1 MDSNE
6 TFDRP
11 LARRQLLKGTALA
24 GLGLAGGSSLLA
36 ACGGSDSGGSSG
48 PAASGDKIGG
58 AITWASWANPG
69 EAERF
74 KQYSKDFQAKYGTK
88 VTYQTIVGD
97 YQTKLLTQLAGGAA
111 ADAFYVGDGSMA
123 KMIETGQ
130 LEKLDEYLSSAD
142 SPIKTTDVYEGLW
155 QWCKG
160 PDGAT
165 YGLPVDCNPKV
176 FWFNKG
182 MLQEAGVSQNP
193 AQLYEAGQWNQAA
206 LTDMLTKVKATG
218 KRGMVFEANWFDLIS
233 IITTFGGTAFDKSGK
248 AVFDTDPKA
257 QAAVTWLFDQMKAE
271 NIAYGGSLPKGQGV
285 DALFYGAQLATI
297 QYGRWIL
304 PNLKKLKKL
313 QYDIAPMPSENGKDI
328 APVAVYTAAMSVY
341 SKAKQKDVAKQF
353 FGHYVSA
360 EGQRARLSGGGN
372 AVPSVPGLDEIVTE
386 GNLPEHGKL
395 FTEIAA
401 KGYAIPKAIGTNA
414 QVATNL
420 PLEMDKMIKSGNETP
435 KSFSEKLCKL
445 INGG

>member
-11 LARRQLLKGTALA
+11 LARRQFLRGTALA
-24 GLGLAGGSSLLA
+24 GIGLAGGSSLLA
-36 ACGGSDSGGSSG
+36 ACGGSDSGSG
-48 PAASGDKIGG
+48 GTAASGDKIGG

-88 VTYQTIVGD
+88 VTYQTIVGT
-97 YQTKLLTQLAGGAA
+97 YQQKLLTQLAGNAA
-111 ADAFYVGDGSMA
+111 ADAFYVGDSDMA
-123 KMIETGQ
+123 KLIETGQ
-130 LEKLDEYLSSAD
+130 LEKLDSFLSSAD
-142 SPIKTTDVYEGLW
+142 SPIKTADVYEGLW

-160 PDGAT
+160 PDGST

-176 FWFNKG
+176 FWFNKT
-182 MLQEAGVSQNP
+182 MLQEAGVTQNP

-218 KRGMVFEANWFDLIS
+218 KRGMVMEANWFDLMS
-233 IITTFGGTAFDKSGK
+233 FITTFGGTAFDKSGK

-257 QAAVTWLFDQMKAE
+257 QAVIAWLFDQMKSG

-285 DALFYGAQLATI
+285 NALFYGGQLATI

-313 QYDIAPMPSENGKDI
+313 QYDIAPMPSESGKDI
-328 APVAVYTAAMSVY
+328 APVAVYTAAMSVNAK
-341 SKAKQKDVAKQF
+341 SKQKDVATKF

-372 AVPSVPGLDEIVTE
+372 AVPSVPGLDDIVTE

-435 KSFSEKLCKL
+435 KSFSQKLAAL

>member
-1 MDSNE
+1 MESNE
-6 TFDRP
+6 TFGRP
-11 LARRQLLKGTALA
+11 LARRQFLTGAALA
-24 GLGLAGGSSLLA
+24 GFGLAGGGLLA
-36 ACGGSDSGGSSG
+36 GCGGSDSGGG
-48 PAASGDKIGG
+48 GNQPAASGDKIGG
-58 AITWASWANPG
+58 AITWSSWANPG

-97 YQTKLLTQLAGGAA
+97 YQAKLLTQLAGGAA
-111 ADAFYVGDGSMA
+111 SDAFYVGDGQMA

-130 LEKLDEYLSSAD
+130 LEKLDAFLSSAD

-160 PDGAT
+160 PDGGI

-182 MLQEAGVSQNP
+182 LLQEAGVSQNP

-206 LTDMLTKVKATG
+206 LTDMLAKVKATG
-218 KRGMVFEANWFDLIS
+218 KRGMVLEGNWFDLMS
-233 IITTFGGTAFDKSGK
+233 IITTFGGTAFDESGK

-257 QAAVTWLFDQMKAE
+257 QAAVTWLFDQMKSG
-271 NIAYGGSLPKGQGV
+271 NISYGGSLPKGQGV
-285 DALFYGAQLATI
+285 DALFYGGQLATI

-304 PNLKKLKKL
+304 PNLKKL
-313 QYDIAPMPSENGKDI
+313 QYDIAPMPSESGKDI

-341 SKAKQKDVAKQF
+341 AKAKQKDVATKF

-372 AVPSVPGLDEIVTE
+372 AVPSVPGLDDIVTE

-414 QVATNL
+414 KVATNL
-420 PLEMDKMIKSGNETP
+420 PLEMDKMIKAGNETP
-435 KSFSEKLCKL
+435 QSFTQKLAAL